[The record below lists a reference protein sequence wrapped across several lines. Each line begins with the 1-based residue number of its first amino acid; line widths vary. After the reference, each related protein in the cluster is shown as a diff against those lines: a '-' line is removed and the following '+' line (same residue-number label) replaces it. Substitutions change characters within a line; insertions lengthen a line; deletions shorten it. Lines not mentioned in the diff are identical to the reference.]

1 MRKRIMA
8 LGLLLIMLFG
18 VASVANAAVKDSAS
32 VMASEYIN
40 SCSAAVYAYSGGTLE
55 IFFVIRSPGTM
66 DKVGAKTIVLQE
78 RVAGATT
85 WNPVHTFSYL
95 NDSGMLKSGAIMHN
109 YSVSYDGAVAGNSY
123 RAKVYFYAEKGGY
136 DTVEYITNSV
146 KAK

>member
-55 IFFVIRSPGTM
+55 IFFDIRSPGTM

-85 WNPVHTFSYL
+85 WNP
-95 NDSGMLKSGAIMHN
+95 IMHN